1 MFKSCMIQKIDQKN
15 PLRNFAL
22 KICLFGATNIVK
34 YSDEEKC
41 VYSGYRI
48 AFGGKGEWNF
58 GNDTARNVIIF
69 GADNSSSCH
78 TGKNNF
84 LILGEGPTFGI
95 NGSFGGSE
103 KKI

>member
-1 MFKSCMIQKIDQKN
+1 MKKN
-15 PLRNFAL
+15 VCIAV
-22 KICLFGATNIVK
+22 T
-34 YSDEEKC
+34 
-41 VYSGYRI
+41 

-103 KKI
+103 KKIWYLFY